1 MDDDQKPDPRAQ
13 AQAEKAA
20 RQAYAEKTEK
30 LAAIIKPLRSAAYE
44 VDMDWRWFH
53 KHLTEM
59 GNDYG
64 GLEFNPDFQRG
75 HVWTPEQQTHF
86 IENILRGVVS
96 SSGFLIQ
103 FNCPNWDNHDYK
115 GELPRGFQCIDGLQR
130 ITAVMKFLNGEI
142 KPFGLH
148 VDDLDGSSFSI
159 RSKYRFRVAIHNFER
174 KFDLLSHYLDINAGG
189 TPHSASELERV
200 RAMRAASK
208 ATASNPADAQ
218 GADGDQAADASDN
231 DIKATKK
238 SRKLSP

>member
-1 MDDDQKPDPRAQ
+1 MDDDQKPDYAKQ
-13 AQAEKAA
+13 AVEAKAA
-20 RQAYAEKTEK
+20 RQKYEDKTQQ
-30 LAAIIKPLRSAAYE
+30 LASIIKPLRSAAYE
-44 VDMDWRWFH
+44 VDMDWRWFS
-53 KHLTEM
+53 KQMQDM

-64 GLEFNPDFQRG
+64 GLDFNPDFQRG
-75 HVWTPEQQTHF
+75 HVWTPEQQKHF

-96 SSGFLIQ
+96 SSGFLVQ
-103 FNCPNWDNHDYK
+103 FNCPNWDNSNYK

-130 ITAVMKFLNGEI
+130 ITAVTKFLAGEV

-189 TPHSASELERV
+189 TPHSTAELDRV
-200 RAMRAASK
+200 RNLRAASK
-208 ATASNPADAQ
+208 TLMPMDAAVKDEHPEIDGEKSNASQSP
-218 GADGDQAADASDN
+218 S
-231 DIKATKK
+231 KK